1 VTSVLSYGVRLALVL
16 GHAGV
21 DVPVRVLAHIL
32 FSASCVCGGVGDFVL
47 DNVRADGRLEDIGQG
62 VGVLAGSP
70 IGANDRDSR
79 TRHLDNC
86 VVSRC
91 GADASNRRLV
101 APSES
106 SKFLIFLPLRIVASV
121 CARFRPGTSQ
131 TWRRSCRSDGLRDCS
146 GRLMDHFI
154 IERLHST
161 HILWTCEE
169 SASCAGTQLI
179 SSPPKRNATN
189 NTAGNAATSSTSD

>member
-32 FSASCVCGGVGDFVL
+32 YSALLRVCGVGVFVL

-62 VGVLAGSP
+62 VGVLAGST
-70 IGANDRDSR
+70 IGANDRDGR

-101 APSES
+101 AAFG
-106 SKFLIFLPLRIVASV
+106 KFEVP
-121 CARFRPGTSQ
+121 
-131 TWRRSCRSDGLRDCS
+131 
-146 GRLMDHFI
+146 HF
-154 IERLHST
+154 
-161 HILWTCEE
+161 
-169 SASCAGTQLI
+169 
-179 SSPPKRNATN
+179 PP
-189 NTAGNAATSSTSD
+189 TANVG